1 MTTVGYARVS
11 STGQDYENQ
20 VERLKA
26 YGCDRV
32 YAEKASGKS
41 QNGRDKLQKALR
53 GLSAGDTLI
62 IVRLDRLARSI
73 RDLLSILDQLKAAG
87 VGIKA
92 LDDPWLDTTTP
103 HGELILTIMAGMHE
117 FERKL
122 IRARCDE
129 GIKRAKARGTVFGRK
144 PALDHGERQ
153 KLAERYAAG
162 MTMAQLASE
171 YEVGIGTIH
180 RVLNARPFEGASG
193 AVA

>member
-1 MTTVGYARVS
+1 MAAVGYARVS
-11 STGQDYENQ
+11 STGQDYDNQ

-26 YGCDRV
+26 FGCDRV

-41 QNGRDKLQKALR
+41 QNGRDKLHKALR

-103 HGELILTIMAGMHE
+103 HGELILTIMAGMFE

-129 GIKRAKARGTVFGRK
+129 GIKRAQARGTVFGRRH
-144 PALDHGERQ
+144 ALSRRT
-153 KLAERYAAG
+153 AEGCGTVCYWNDNG
-162 MTMAQLASE
+162 P
-171 YEVGIGTIH
+171 IG
-180 RVLNARPFEGASG
+180 R
-193 AVA
+193 

>member
-1 MTTVGYARVS
+1 MAAVGYARVS
-11 STGQDYENQ
+11 STGQDYDNQ

-41 QNGRDKLQKALR
+41 QNGRDKLHKALR

-92 LDDPWLDTTTP
+92 LDDPWLDTTSP

-129 GIKRAKARGTVFGRK
+129 GIKRAKAKGTVFGRK

-162 MTMAQLASE
+162 ATMAELAAE
-171 YEVGIGTIH
+171 YEVGIGTVH
-180 RVLNARPFEGASG
+180 RILKGPFENS